1 MNEGCFVKLVKWL
14 RDTRVEAKHSVEEYI
29 DGIPKGV
36 LAEVLKIVINS
47 LYGKLGDENSEICD
61 RLAVL
66 KVTINGQ
73 LLIMML
79 CEELELN
86 GIEVISANTDGI
98 VVKLYKKDKAK
109 FDEIAEHWKEVT
121 KFGADSEE
129 YNCYINR
136 DIEEIIGVLT
146 VLIAGTLSV
155 YCEIHICQSA
165 AKLNNY
171 IINTNINYFE
181 GSETIEQRG
190 NLITRLSRVG

>member
-1 MNEGCFVKLVKWL
+1 MNEGCFVRLVKWL
-14 RDTRVEAKHSVEEYI
+14 RDTRVSAKHSVEEYI

-86 GIEVISANTDGI
+86 GIEVVSANTDGI
-98 VVKLYKKDKAK
+98 VVKLYKKDKEK
-109 FDEIAEHWKEVT
+109 FDKIAEDWKEIT

-129 YNCYINR
+129 YRCYINR
-136 DIEEIIGVLT
+136 DIKVGVLT

-155 YCEIHICQSA
+155 YCEIYICQSA